1 MNTSQHPF
9 EKIASQN
16 KTKSGGGYLFLPKS
30 LSRGAFLKWLRR
42 THAWLGLW
50 GAALGLLF
58 GFTGIL
64 LNHRDILK
72 IPIGR
77 MEQSEIQLAL
87 PSPAPSDPQAL
98 ADWLGERLRLD
109 LSHAKIKREAS
120 KALIWNNQPVQQP
133 AAWQISLRQPNRM
146 VNAEYWEGN
155 AFVTVKQGEAN
166 LLTTLNNLHKGVG
179 MNAAWVLLV
188 DTLAG
193 ALLILSMTGILLW
206 TRLHGPHI
214 AAAGLGLGS
223 LTLAVSLALNAVG
236 G

>member
-9 EKIASQN
+9 EQIASQN

-30 LSRGAFLKWLRR
+30 LSRGTFLKWLRR

-72 IPIGR
+72 IPVGR

-87 PSPAPSDPQAL
+87 PTPTPTDPQAL

-109 LSHAKIKREAS
+109 VSHAKIKREAP
-120 KALIWNNQPVQQP
+120 KTLTWNNQPVQQP
-133 AAWQISLRQPNRM
+133 AAWQISMRQPNRT

-155 AFVTVKQGEAN
+155 AFVTVKQGEGN

-179 MNAAWVLLV
+179 MNVAWVLLV

-206 TRLHGPHI
+206 TRLHGPRI